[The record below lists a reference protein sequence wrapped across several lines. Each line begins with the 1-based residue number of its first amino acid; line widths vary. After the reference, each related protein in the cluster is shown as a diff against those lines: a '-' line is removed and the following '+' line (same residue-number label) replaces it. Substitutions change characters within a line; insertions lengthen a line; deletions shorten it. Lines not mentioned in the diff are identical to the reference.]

1 MKRRDTRGGGVTD
14 LLQKNYP
21 QKNPALLELTAKVM
35 NYFYKKLLF
44 KYLTRFWMGLC
55 YRAET
60 NKTEEHQ

>member
-14 LLQKNYP
+14 LLQKNHP

-44 KYLTRFWMGLC
+44 KYLTRF
-55 YRAET
+55 
-60 NKTEEHQ
+60 